1 MPRLVLKKNSEVIK
15 EYFWKTKE
23 KIVVGSSK
31 KADIYINDTAN
42 VHDIHC
48 TFSKLKDKYFV
59 SDNQTLTG
67 TLVNG
72 KTITSSE
79 IKYNDEISFGQ
90 SEYSIMFLSDKP
102 SETEL
107 YLVGIYGKFYSKK
120 YLLKNVTHIG
130 RTTKNPQGEKND
142 IILST
147 DETVSKGH
155 CKILLE
161 DKKVYIVDIG
171 STCGTTINGQKLPY
185 FEKVQLEVGDEVCIG
200 RSIFRLCSATK
211 LKISSPKKQKILF
224 LKILQIAT
232 PIIFVLVICSFLYV
246 FFSGLTKYFLFAKK
260 TNDLQLQATTKYF
273 YGNEEF
279 VSNTSTE
286 VFISPSISLGHFNK
300 DDIADIVYLDKKKVL
315 YVWDGKTGAPI
326 FPPKEFGI
334 TDLSGVVVED
344 INDDKIDDIIF
355 VTQDAKLVAI
365 DGYSGTE
372 ILKLQ
377 LQGNPGNLVPCVFD
391 INLDGKKDIVACNE
405 EGVVYLV
412 YSAGFSSLVD
422 IKTVATKS
430 PLYASPVIAY
440 SDKLPPLVV
449 VCSYN
454 GDITLIDG
462 KTGNFR
468 SLSLVGLT
476 KKPHFV
482 SVAPACGDLNGDGI
496 PELVF
501 VTTLPQYV
509 TCVDI
514 VASRALWSY
523 FIQLQPQQEF
533 KYFSSPIIVDFNRD
547 GQNDVLFLS
556 PIGYLFCFAGST
568 DFSGGELLWSIQLNP
583 QKLQNV
589 TVAQPAVANLAENLS
604 VEVICGDEE
613 GYIYVVGNV
622 NNKGKIL
629 QQGRFFREEKII
641 SPIVL
646 GDINGDG
653 FISILFLT
661 DSNLIRVINTNSKSL
676 KGMILNKGY
685 LYTAGH
691 FYQQV
696 EDIESQRDKMVISF
710 GGILFLGLFLQIRHI
725 LKKRK
730 FFKRKK
736 L

>member
-1 MPRLVLKKNSEVIK
+1 MPRLILKKNSEVIK
-15 EYFWKTKE
+15 EYFWKTKN
-23 KIVVGSSK
+23 KINIGSSK
-31 KADIYINDTAN
+31 KADIYVNDTTN
-42 VHDIHC
+42 VHDVHC
-48 TFSKLKDKYFV
+48 SLSKVKDKYFV

-72 KTITSSE
+72 KTVSSCE

-90 SEYSIMFLSDKP
+90 SEYSVVFFQEEP
-102 SETEL
+102 SESEY
-107 YLVGIYGKFYSKK
+107 YLVGIYGKFYGKK
-120 YLLKNVTHIG
+120 YLLKSVTHIG

-161 DKKVYIVDIG
+161 DKKIYIVDIG

-185 FEKVQLEVGDEVCIG
+185 FDKIEVEVGDEICIG

-211 LKISSPKKQKILF
+211 LKISLPKKQKILF

-246 FFSGLTKYFLFAKK
+246 FFSGLTKYLIFAKK
-260 TNDLQLQATTKYF
+260 TNNLQLQATTKYF

-286 VFISPSISLGHFNK
+286 VFISPSISLGYFNK
-300 DDIADIVYLDKKKVL
+300 DDIADVVYLDKRKVL

-326 FPPKEFGI
+326 WQPKEFNFSEK
-334 TDLSGVVVED
+334 SGVVVDD
-344 INDDKIDDIIF
+344 INNDGVDDIIF
-355 VTQDAKLVAI
+355 VTQDAKLIAI
-365 DGYSGTE
+365 DGLSGIE
-372 ILKLQ
+372 IFKLQ

-391 INLDGKKDIVACNE
+391 IDLDGKKDIVACNE

-430 PLYASPVIAY
+430 PLFASPVVVY
-440 SDKLPPLVV
+440 SDKLPPVVV

-454 GDITLIDG
+454 GDVTLIDG

-468 SLSLVGLT
+468 SLSLAGLT

-482 SVAPACGDLNGDGI
+482 SVTPACGDLNGDGI

-523 FIQLQPQQEF
+523 FIQPQPQQEF
-533 KYFSSPIIVDFNRD
+533 KYFSSPIIVDFDRD

-556 PIGYLFCFAGST
+556 PVGYLFCFAGST
-568 DFSGGELLWSIQLNP
+568 DFSGGELLWSVQLNP
-583 QKLQNV
+583 QKPQNI
-589 TVAQPAVANLAENLS
+589 TVAQPAVANLTENLS

-622 NNKGKIL
+622 NNKGKVL

-646 GDINGDG
+646 GDITGDG
-653 FISILFLT
+653 TLSILFST

-676 KGMILNKGY
+676 QGMILNKGY

-691 FYQQV
+691 FYQEV
-696 EDIESQRDKMVISF
+696 EDADSQKNKIFISL
-710 GGILFLGLFLQIRHI
+710 GGILFLGLFLQIRHS

-730 FFKRKK
+730 FFKRKA